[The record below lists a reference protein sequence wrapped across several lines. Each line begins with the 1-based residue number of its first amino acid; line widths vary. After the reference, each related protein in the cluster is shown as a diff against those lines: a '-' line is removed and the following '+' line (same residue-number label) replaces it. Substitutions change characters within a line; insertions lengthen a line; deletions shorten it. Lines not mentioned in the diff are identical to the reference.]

1 MDELIKTVVGKTNLS
16 EEAVKKVV
24 DEVVAFLKE
33 KLPPPLNAQVDN
45 MFKLID
51 QNSDGNIVD
60 DIAKNLGGLGGLFG
74 GDKQ

>member
-1 MDELIKTVVGKTNLS
+1 VIV
-16 EEAVKKVV
+16 
-24 DEVVAFLKE
+24 FLKE
-33 KLPPPLNAQVDN
+33 KLPLPLNAQVDN

-60 DIAKNLGGLGGLFG
+60 DLAKNLGGLGGLFG